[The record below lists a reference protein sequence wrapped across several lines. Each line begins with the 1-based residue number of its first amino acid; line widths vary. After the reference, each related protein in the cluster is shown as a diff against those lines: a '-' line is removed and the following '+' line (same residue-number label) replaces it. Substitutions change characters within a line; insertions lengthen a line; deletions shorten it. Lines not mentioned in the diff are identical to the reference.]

1 MHSNSYNYNSK
12 YNNNQHCN
20 MQEMSSLDNLNQK
33 ELNSDEN
40 ILKLKPNEEEE
51 EDDEE
56 MDDED
61 EEEEEEDDEEE
72 DDEDE
77 IIGSGYDENIVRNGE
92 EIGGECIEE
101 GDVSPNPEDDEKI
114 LVPKGELASIKAN
127 LQMLN
132 HQMSILIRTLNVQP
146 CGCKDCGITSMKTQ
160 AKSLLNGNYR
170 SENQQSSSEK
180 HNYDNSFDWGE
191 STQRG
196 RRSKYCTA
204 AEKKTVAGFVQ
215 LHGATAA
222 ARKFN
227 IPPAVAAYYHRREF
241 KNSVHNKVGRP
252 AGRFS
257 TGPALSSSK
266 THDPSSGEVRERTA
280 SLTAMPTCENKN
292 EEESSKNGNQSLAQ
306 LWQNATGSQNS
317 SVNAYL
323 RGRGRG
329 RPKLIGDELDAEL
342 VEHIVKMKQ
351 KSPTAHLTASHALT
365 IARNYIA
372 TKSPGLLEENGG
384 QVKLKITWA
393 MKLVTRVQEREREIQ
408 LGLPPGTL
416 QNLPRSFQENGG
428 ELTPA
433 LVDELLGQ
441 GHNLFG
447 QQLNVGAILAAA
459 TSSAGSTNEDK
470 KPIIT
475 GCNTST
481 TTSQSDAAMINAM
494 LGMAGVGNTSDI
506 FGLMDQPK
514 SGGVTV
520 KTEPTTKGINNNNN
534 TSRNAPNL
542 MMEANSEEQ
551 DAAIRQ
557 LLASLQGGGRS
568 DSDDLLGGRSNISDI
583 DMAAA
588 LANCSG

>member
-1 MHSNSYNYNSK
+1 MHSNSYNFNSN
-12 YNNNQHCN
+12 YNNQQHCN
-20 MQEMSSLDNLNQK
+20 MQDMSVDNLNGK

-40 ILKLKPNEEEE
+40 IPKLKPNEEED

-72 DDEDE
+72 EDEDE
-77 IIGSGYDENIVRNGE
+77 LIGSGYDENLVRNGDE
-92 EIGGECIEE
+92 LGEGVIG

-146 CGCKDCGITSMKTQ
+146 CGCKDCGITAMKTQ
-160 AKSLLNGNYR
+160 AKSLLNGSYR
-170 SENQQSSSEK
+170 SENQSSSDK
-180 HNYDNSFDWGE
+180 HNYDNSIDWGE

-241 KNSVHNKVGRP
+241 KNSVHNRVGRP

-257 TGPALSSSK
+257 IGPSK

-280 SLTAMPTCENKN
+280 SLTAMPTSENKN
-292 EEESSKNGNQSLAQ
+292 GEESSKNGNQNLAQ

-351 KSPTAHLTASHALT
+351 KSPNAHLTASHALT

-372 TKSPGLLEENGG
+372 SKSPGLLEENGG

-416 QNLPRSFQENGG
+416 QNLPRSFQDGSEIS
-428 ELTPA
+428 PA

-441 GHNLFG
+441 GNNFLNS
-447 QQLNVGAILAAA
+447 QLNVGAILAAA

-470 KPIIT
+470 KNIVT
-475 GCNTST
+475 GCT
-481 TTSQSDAAMINAM
+481 TGQTDAAMINAM
-494 LGMAGVGNTSDI
+494 LGMAAAGNTSDL
-506 FGLMDQPK
+506 FGLMDHQQHAK

-520 KTEPTTKGINNNNN
+520 KTEPIDKGINNNN
-534 TSRNAPNL
+534 TTRNAPNL

-557 LLASLQGGGRS
+557 LLASLQGGGRN